1 MGSSTPQMAARVLCL
16 VLIVAAWQ
24 GTAAAFVG
32 DLSNL
37 EGASPTDDLASLS
50 KEELLSF
57 LTGQNA
63 DLKKQ
68 NAKQNAAH
76 EEQNAAHEMQN
87 ADLKKQNAALKA
99 RLDGASRL
107 AAAKKDEL
115 ELGEQ
120 NMMQTAMQER
130 FGFGGMMTA
139 GSFVEQPGVVFEKK
153 ELGEVALV
161 SDPSTL
167 ESGGTVSSTTG
178 LGPSACSNS
187 STTFCNPAL
196 CEGHIPGFTGGLNC
210 PSFTSDECPDDLSG
224 LSFFQ
229 VAANGRAKCKTFG
242 QYHAISSILACY
254 PYGTGRICTKA
265 AFMHPHGAAK
275 HVVAIMLKRLV
286 CSGDPETCLTYKMGY
301 CISNSNE
308 DPYFSSTRN
317 HQIQSNE
324 IKPAYEMLRG
334 SWTDIFDTENG
345 GITEDWVCGEEDT
358 QKFREVLMAF

>member
-76 EEQNAAHEMQN
+76 EEQNADHKM
-87 ADLKKQNAALKA
+87 QNAALKA

-139 GSFVEQPGVVFEKK
+139 GSF
-153 ELGEVALV
+153 
-161 SDPSTL
+161 
-167 ESGGTVSSTTG
+167 
-178 LGPSACSNS
+178 C
-187 STTFCNPAL
+187 
-196 CEGHIPGFTGGLNC
+196 
-210 PSFTSDECPDDLSG
+210 
-224 LSFFQ
+224 
-229 VAANGRAKCKTFG
+229 
-242 QYHAISSILACY
+242 
-254 PYGTGRICTKA
+254 
-265 AFMHPHGAAK
+265 GAA
-275 HVVAIMLKRLV
+275 R
-286 CSGDPETCLTYKMGY
+286 
-301 CISNSNE
+301 
-308 DPYFSSTRN
+308 
-317 HQIQSNE
+317 
-324 IKPAYEMLRG
+324 
-334 SWTDIFDTENG
+334 G
-345 GITEDWVCGEEDT
+345 GI
-358 QKFREVLMAF
+358 

>member
-68 NAKQNAAH
+68 NAKQNAA
-76 EEQNAAHEMQN
+76 
-87 ADLKKQNAALKA
+87 LKA

-139 GSFVEQPGVVFEKK
+139 GSF
-153 ELGEVALV
+153 
-161 SDPSTL
+161 
-167 ESGGTVSSTTG
+167 
-178 LGPSACSNS
+178 C
-187 STTFCNPAL
+187 
-196 CEGHIPGFTGGLNC
+196 
-210 PSFTSDECPDDLSG
+210 
-224 LSFFQ
+224 
-229 VAANGRAKCKTFG
+229 
-242 QYHAISSILACY
+242 
-254 PYGTGRICTKA
+254 
-265 AFMHPHGAAK
+265 GAA
-275 HVVAIMLKRLV
+275 R
-286 CSGDPETCLTYKMGY
+286 
-301 CISNSNE
+301 
-308 DPYFSSTRN
+308 
-317 HQIQSNE
+317 
-324 IKPAYEMLRG
+324 
-334 SWTDIFDTENG
+334 G
-345 GITEDWVCGEEDT
+345 GI
-358 QKFREVLMAF
+358 